1 MENQFVPRYLC
12 DWNHKGRLEARFQ
25 VLKKIGKG
33 FDIWKAL
40 RNWRD
45 SNECFRCN
53 RRRSLLHLAHI
64 CVFWSLPSVPT
75 FPASLKE
82 TKVTVGFLPKS
93 GKDPT
98 FFFFFQIFFRV
109 AQGAQILGTW
119 SPGRLNCARLR
130 TVFNYC
136 SLSLA
141 YEDAC
146 QFIYPEEKVPHNSEV
161 RRSLQNFESLVL
173 KSLHPSGVYNFGEA
187 RRFLE
192 NLWTLG
198 LASYPLLIN
207 SSKEVKP
214 IGKLLLA
221 RRWYVKFIKAEH
233 LLTSLATV
241 TFQKKI
247 LPHI

>member
-1 MENQFVPRYLC
+1 MRVLIVAFGSHISSIFEGDKSN
-12 DWNHKGRLEARFQ
+12 GRFSTEIRQ
-25 VLKKIGKG
+25 G
-33 FDIWKAL
+33 
-40 RNWRD
+40 
-45 SNECFRCN
+45 
-53 RRRSLLHLAHI
+53 
-64 CVFWSLPSVPT
+64 PY
-75 FPASLKE
+75 
-82 TKVTVGFLPKS
+82 
-93 GKDPT
+93 

-109 AQGAQILGTW
+109 AQGAQILGPW

-221 RRWYVKFIKAEH
+221 RR
-233 LLTSLATV
+233 
-241 TFQKKI
+241 
-247 LPHI
+247 